1 MVVMSCEREVRRA
14 GVWREAPGGRVGTP
28 YNAVDCFQHGRQI
41 IAHVPRFRKHFTSQS
56 ICGFALAAA
65 LAASAPAQ
73 EGATSPAPLSRR
85 PAAPAPVATGVTVA
99 AAQRA
104 QDLGLPSIAAQLYR
118 ELRDTPGAD
127 HGVLSLALA
136 TALLDAAEPA
146 EAEKVLGEIPEAQ
159 RAAAWRLRAGL
170 AALQLDNRPAAQGH
184 WDAIREQDIAAEDL
198 AWYRF
203 LTGALWDTATPRD
216 VTRANAY
223 YVQAEE
229 LAPTVMA
236 RARFQLAG
244 ERVRLRLFGKPQEA
258 DLRQARDNARQFAGQ
273 AYGYEAAK
281 NYAVMLAESGRRDEA
296 VESLQQVLA
305 AAPAQERAAKDELH
319 FVLGLVGDRSRN
331 GAGRAALVQL
341 LELGFNVQRQRQA
354 LQLLAE
360 ASRQEPERGQFRT
373 ELNRLLAGR
382 PSPGLLEATR
392 FFRAQLALAEGDFV
406 RAEGEANALLK
417 EFPASRLRLHAWTL
431 LTQSAWEQRR
441 YRLAADY
448 AGKARSELAPASPP
462 AEARPAA
469 VLPSSGFSD
478 TLVPARVLADLGVT
492 EAEAWFRA
500 GDYRSAADAYAAV
513 LRERRSVMEPARVAE
528 LMFQRVV
535 AEIRAGPADAGRVLD
550 ELAGDPAFDLENRWE
565 AEWSLARALNL
576 QGAEGVRQAFG
587 RITRLLGE
595 PAGAAGIN
603 PELRSRMAWLQAR
616 LSFDSGNPAETLR
629 LVDAQLRAPAEID
642 ATLRTEITSILTL
655 LKARSELAIGREP
668 AALETLKRLRDNH
681 PETDAAISSYLI
693 ESEYY
698 AAQDKID
705 EARNRLIGLTD
716 NPQYAASPYVPYALY
731 RLALLSE
738 RLGREEN
745 LKEANQRIEDLVKTP
760 AAAAD
765 PGLLFAARMR
775 QGDIFRKLNDFPAA
789 QRAYEY
795 LVNHYAQRPDVVLAQ
810 LALADCHNIQASPPP
825 GTPGDPV
832 HADAAQLLFE
842 QLRDRVDA
850 PRDVRVEAGFKL
862 GALLARRG
870 RLDEAA
876 KVWWVD
882 VIAPFLRDD
891 PKPAEPDAKRP
902 YWLARTL
909 TELGDL
915 QEKRG
920 RREEAKL
927 AYLLLL
933 EKRLP
938 FGEAIARSRLEQ
950 MGVPVARP
958 GQ

>member
-1 MVVMSCEREVRRA
+1 MTA
-14 GVWREAPGGRVGTP
+14 KAAPG
-28 YNAVDCFQHGRQI
+28 
-41 IAHVPRFRKHFTSQS
+41 
-56 ICGFALAAA
+56 
-65 LAASAPAQ
+65 
-73 EGATSPAPLSRR
+73 
-85 PAAPAPVATGVTVA
+85 VTQA

-104 QDLGLPSIAAQLYR
+104 QDLGLPSVAADLYR
-118 ELRDTPGAD
+118 ELRDAPGAD
-127 HGVLSLALA
+127 RDALGLALA
-136 TALLDAAEPA
+136 TALLDAGEA
-146 EAEKVLGEIPEAQ
+146 EAAGKTLAETPEEQ
-159 RAAAWRLRAGL
+159 RGAAWRLRAGL
-170 AALQLDNRPAAQGH
+170 AALQLGQRAEAQTN
-184 WDAIREQDIAAEDL
+184 WDAIREPEVAADDL

-216 VTRANAY
+216 VTKANTFY
-223 YVQAEE
+223 IQAEA

-244 ERVRLRLFGKPQEA
+244 ERVRLRLFGRPQEE
-258 DLRQARDNARQFAGQ
+258 DLRKARENARQFAGQ
-273 AYGYEAAK
+273 AFGYEAAK

-296 VESLQQVLA
+296 VEGLQRVLA
-305 AAPAQERAAKDELH
+305 TAPVQERAARDEVR
-319 FVLGLVGDRSRN
+319 FVLGLIGDRTRA
-331 GAGRAALVQL
+331 GAGRTALVQL
-341 LELGFNVQRQRQA
+341 LESGFNVQRQRQA

-360 ASRQEPERGQFRT
+360 ASREEPERGQFRT

-382 PSPGLLEATR
+382 PSPQLLEAAR

-406 RAEGEANALLK
+406 RAEAESNLLLK
-417 EFPASRLRLHAWTL
+417 DFPGSRLRIHAWTL

-448 AGKARSELAPASPP
+448 ARKARSEIEVAAAPADI
-462 AEARPAA
+462 RPASA
-469 VLPSSGFSD
+469 LPGSGTTD
-478 TLVPARVLADLGVT
+478 TLVPARVLADLGT
-492 EAEAWFRA
+492 IEAEAWFRA
-500 GDYRSAADAYAAV
+500 GDYRSAADAYAVV
-513 LRERRSVMEPARVAE
+513 LRERRGAMEPARLAE
-528 LMFQRVV
+528 LMFQRVL
-535 AEIRAGPADAGRVLD
+535 AEIKAGPGEAGRVLD

-576 QGAEGVRQAFG
+576 QGPAGIRLAFE
-587 RITRLLGE
+587 RITRLLSE
-595 PAGAAGIN
+595 PAGGAALK
-603 PELRSRMAWLQAR
+603 PELRARMAWMQAR

-629 LVDAQLRAPAEID
+629 LVEAQLGVPAEID
-642 ATLRTEITSILTL
+642 ATLRIEIASILTL
-655 LKARSELAIGREP
+655 LKARSELALGREP
-668 AALETLKRLRDNH
+668 AALETLKRLRDDY
-681 PETDAAISSYLI
+681 PRTDAAISSYLI

-716 NPQYAASPYVPYALY
+716 NPLYAASPYVPYALY

-765 PGLLFAARMR
+765 PGLLFAARLR

-795 LVNHYAQRPDVVLAQ
+795 LVNNYAQRPDVVLAQ
-810 LALADCHNIQASPPP
+810 LALADCHNIQSTPPP
-825 GTPGDPV
+825 GSPGDPS
-832 HADAAQLLFE
+832 HADQAQLLFE

-876 KVWWVD
+876 KVWWSD
-882 VIAPFLRDD
+882 VVAPFLVDD

-920 RREEAKL
+920 RFEEAKR
-927 AYLLLL
+927 AYLILL
-933 EKRLP
+933 EKQLP
-938 FGEAIARSRLEQ
+938 YGGTIARSRLEQ

>member
-1 MVVMSCEREVRRA
+1 VR
-14 GVWREAPGGRVGTP
+14 
-28 YNAVDCFQHGRQI
+28 C
-41 IAHVPRFRKHFTSQS
+41 FRKIFTRRPAGSL
-56 ICGFALAAA
+56 ALAAA
-65 LAASAPAQ
+65 LTASAPAQ
-73 EGATSPAPLSRR
+73 EPAFFPAPLSRK
-85 PAAPAPVATGVTVA
+85 PAVAAPVPPGVTVA

-104 QDLGLPSIAAQLYR
+104 HDLGLPSIAAQLYQ
-118 ELRDTPGAD
+118 ELRDAPGAD
-127 HGVLSLALA
+127 RAVLDLALA
-136 TALLDAAEPA
+136 TALLDAADAPA
-146 EAEKVLGEIPEAQ
+146 AVTALERIPEAQ
-159 RAAAWRLRAGL
+159 RSAAWRLRSAL
-170 AALQLDNRPAAQGH
+170 AALQLNERPAAQAH
-184 WDAIREQDIAAEDL
+184 WDAIREADVPAEDL

-216 VTRANAY
+216 VTRANAF

-244 ERVRLRLFGKPQEA
+244 ERVRLRLFGQPSEA
-258 DLRQARDNARQFAGQ
+258 DLRQARENARQFSGQ
-273 AYGYEAAK
+273 AYGYEAAR
-281 NYAVMLAESGRRDEA
+281 NYAVMLAESGRREEA
-296 VESLQQVLA
+296 VESLQRVLA
-305 AAPAQERAAKDELH
+305 SAPVQERAARDELR
-319 FVLGLVGDRSRN
+319 FVLGLIGDRARN
-331 GAGRAALVQL
+331 GPGRAALVQL
-341 LELGFNVQRQRQA
+341 LESGFNLQRQRQA

-360 ASRQEPERGQFRT
+360 ASREEPERGQFRT

-382 PSPGLLEATR
+382 PSPALLEAAR
-392 FFRAQLALAEGDFV
+392 FFRAQLALAEGDFP
-406 RAEGEANALLK
+406 RAESEANALLK
-417 EFPASRLRLHAWTL
+417 EFPVSRLRVHAWTL

-448 AGKARSELAPASPP
+448 ANKARAEIAPAAAAADS
-462 AEARPAA
+462 RPAA
-469 VLPSSGFSD
+469 TVLPGNAITD
-478 TLVPARVLADLGVT
+478 TLVPARVLADLGVI

-513 LRERRSVMEPARVAE
+513 LRERRAVMTPGRLAE
-528 LMFQRVV
+528 LMFQRVL
-535 AEIRAGPADAGRVLD
+535 AEIKASPGDAGRVID

-576 QGAEGVRQAFG
+576 QGAEGVRQAYA

-595 PAGAAGIN
+595 PAGATGLK
-603 PELRSRMAWLQAR
+603 PELRARMAWLQAR

-629 LVDAQLRAPAEID
+629 LVDLQVGGPAEID
-642 ATLRTEITSILTL
+642 ATLRVEIASILTL
-655 LKARSELAIGREP
+655 LKARSELALGREP
-668 AALETLKRLRDNH
+668 AALETLKRLRDDY
-681 PETDAAISSYLI
+681 PRTDAAISSYLI

-716 NPQYAASPYVPYALY
+716 NPQYATSPYVPYALY

-760 AAAAD
+760 AAATD
-765 PGLLFAARMR
+765 PGLLFAARLR
-775 QGDIFRKLNDFPAA
+775 QGDIFRKLNEFPAA

-795 LVNHYAQRPDVVLAQ
+795 LVNNYAQRPDVVVAQ

-825 GTPGDPV
+825 GQPGDPS
-832 HADAAQLLFE
+832 HADMAQLLFE

-862 GALLARRG
+862 GLLLARRG
-870 RLDEAA
+870 RTEDAA
-876 KVWWVD
+876 KVWWSD
-882 VIAPFLRDD
+882 VITPFLIDD
-891 PKPAEPDAKRP
+891 AKPAEPDAKRP

-909 TELGDL
+909 AELGDL
-915 QEKRG
+915 QERRG
-920 RREEAKL
+920 KLDEAKA

-938 FGEAIARSRLEQ
+938 LGGTIARSRLEQ
-950 MGVPVARP
+950 MGVHVSRP

>member
-1 MVVMSCEREVRRA
+1 LS
-14 GVWREAPGGRVGTP
+14 
-28 YNAVDCFQHGRQI
+28 
-41 IAHVPRFRKHFTSQS
+41 RFGKFFTVLPA
-56 ICGFALAAA
+56 CALAWVTVVASSGRAQDSVAA
-65 LAASAPAQ
+65 
-73 EGATSPAPLSRR
+73 PAPLSRK
-85 PAAPAPVATGVTVA
+85 PPVAGKIAPAVTVA

-104 QDLGLPSIAAQLYR
+104 QDLGLPSVAADLYR
-118 ELRDTPGAD
+118 ELRDAPGAD
-127 HGVLSLALA
+127 RNALGLALA
-136 TALLDAAEPA
+136 TALLDAGDA
-146 EAEKVLGEIPEAQ
+146 EAAESVLAEMPEEQ
-159 RAAAWRLRAGL
+159 RSAGWRLRAGL
-170 AALQLDNRPAAQGH
+170 AALQMGRRAEAQAH
-184 WDAIREQDIAAEDL
+184 WNAMREPEVAAEDL

-216 VTRANAY
+216 VTRANAF

-244 ERVRLRLFGKPQEA
+244 ERVRLRIFGQPQEA
-258 DLRQARDNARQFAGQ
+258 DLRQARENARQLAGQ

-281 NYAVMLAESGRRDEA
+281 NYAVMLAESGRRAEA
-296 VESLQQVLA
+296 VETLQRVLTT
-305 AAPAQERAAKDELH
+305 APVQERAARDELR
-319 FVLGLVGDRSRN
+319 FVLGLIGDRTRP

-341 LELGFNVQRQRQA
+341 LEGGFNVQRQRQA

-382 PSPGLLEATR
+382 PAPALLEAAR

-406 RAEGEANALLK
+406 RTEAEANLLLK
-417 EFPASRLRLHAWTL
+417 DFPGSRLRIHAWTL

-441 YRLAADY
+441 YRLAADF
-448 AGKARSELAPASPP
+448 ARKARGEI
-462 AEARPAA
+462 AA
-469 VLPSSGFSD
+469 VAPGEVRPGPALPGSRTVD
-478 TLVPARVLADLGVT
+478 TLVPARVLADLGVI

-500 GDYRSAADAYAAV
+500 GDHRSAADAYAAV
-513 LRERRSVMEPARVAE
+513 LRERRSVMEPGRVAE
-528 LMFQRVV
+528 LMFQRVL
-535 AEIRAGPADAGRVLD
+535 AEIKAGPAEAGRVLD

-576 QGAEGVRQAFG
+576 QGPAGVRLAFE
-587 RITRLLGE
+587 RITRLLSE
-595 PAGAAGIN
+595 PAGGTGIK
-603 PELRSRMAWLQAR
+603 PELRARMAWLQAR
-616 LSFDSGNPAETLR
+616 LAFDSGNPAETLR
-629 LVDAQLRAPAEID
+629 LVDAQLGLPAEID
-642 ATLRTEITSILTL
+642 AALRIEIASILTL
-655 LKARSELAIGREP
+655 LKARSELALGREP
-668 AALETLKRLRDNH
+668 AALETLKRLRDDY
-681 PETDAAISSYLI
+681 PRTDAAISSYLI

-716 NPQYAASPYVPYALY
+716 NPQYSASPYVPYALY

-765 PGLLFAARMR
+765 PGLMFAARLR

-789 QRAYEY
+789 QRAYDY

-825 GTPGDPV
+825 GVPGDPS
-832 HADAAQLLFE
+832 HADTAQLLFE

-876 KVWWVD
+876 KVWWSD
-882 VIAPFLRDD
+882 VVAPFLVDD
-891 PKPAEPDAKRP
+891 PKPAEPDAKSP

-920 RREEAKL
+920 RREEAKR

-933 EKRLP
+933 EKQLP
-938 FGEAIARSRLEQ
+938 YGGAIARSRLEQ
-950 MGVPVARP
+950 MGVPVTRP
-958 GQ
+958 GP

>member
-1 MVVMSCEREVRRA
+1 VR
-14 GVWREAPGGRVGTP
+14 
-28 YNAVDCFQHGRQI
+28 F
-41 IAHVPRFRKHFTSQS
+41 FRKFFTHLPAS
-56 ICGFALAAA
+56 GLALAVTLTAP
-65 LAASAPAQ
+65 ASAQ
-73 EGATSPAPLSRR
+73 EIAVSPAPLSRK
-85 PAAPAPVATGVTVA
+85 PASPAPVPIGVTLA

-104 QDLGLPSIAAQLYR
+104 QDLGLPSIAASLYQ
-118 ELRDTPGAD
+118 ELRDAPGAD
-127 HGVLSLALA
+127 RTALDLARA
-136 TALLDAAEPA
+136 TALLDTA
-146 EAEKVLGEIPEAQ
+146 EAAAAAAVLDGLPEAQ
-159 RAAAWRLRAGL
+159 RGAPWRLRSAL
-170 AALQLDNRPAAQGH
+170 AALQLDQRATAQAH
-184 WDAIREQDIAAEDL
+184 WDAIREADVPADDI

-216 VTRANAY
+216 ERRANEF

-229 LAPTVMA
+229 LAPTAMA

-244 ERVRLRLFGKPQEA
+244 ERVRLRLFGKSSEA
-258 DLRQARDNARQFAGQ
+258 DLRQAQENARQFAGQ
-273 AYGYEAAK
+273 ALGYEAAR
-281 NYAVMLAESGRRDEA
+281 NQAVMLAQSGRREEA
-296 VESLQQVLA
+296 VASLQRVLA
-305 AAPAQERAAKDELH
+305 TAPAQERAARDELR
-319 FVLGLVGDRSRN
+319 FVLGLIGDRARN
-331 GAGRAALVQL
+331 GPGRAALVQL
-341 LELGFNVQRQRQA
+341 LESGFNLQRQRQA

-360 ASRQEPERGQFRT
+360 ASRQEPERGQFRA

-382 PSPGLLEATR
+382 PSPPLLEAAR
-392 FFRAQLALAEGDFV
+392 FFRAQLALAEGDFP
-406 RAEGEANALLK
+406 RAESEANALLK
-417 EFPASRLRLHAWTL
+417 DFPVSRLRVHAWTL

-448 AGKARSELAPASPP
+448 ANKARGEIS
-462 AEARPAA
+462 PAA
-469 VLPSSGFSD
+469 GTAESRPNAPVLPGITSTD
-478 TLVPARVLADLGVT
+478 TLVPARVLADLGVI

-513 LRERRSVMEPARVAE
+513 LRERRAVMAPGRLAE
-528 LMFQRVV
+528 LMFQRVL
-535 AEIRAGPADAGRVLD
+535 AEIRASPADAGRVID
-550 ELAGDPAFDLENRWE
+550 ELADDPAFDLENRWE

-576 QGAEGVRQAFG
+576 QGAEGIRLAYA

-595 PAGAAGIN
+595 PAGAAALK
-603 PELRSRMAWLQAR
+603 PELRARMAWLQAR

-629 LVDAQLRAPAEID
+629 LVDLQVGGPAEID
-642 ATLRTEITSILTL
+642 ATLRVEIASILTL
-655 LKARSELAIGREP
+655 LKARSELALGREP
-668 AALETLKRLRDNH
+668 AALETLKRLRDDY
-681 PETDAAISSYLI
+681 PRTDAAISSYLI

-716 NPQYAASPYVPYALY
+716 NTQYATSPYFPYALY
-731 RLALLSE
+731 RLALLTE

-745 LKEANQRIEDLVKTP
+745 LKEANQRIEDLVKTTV
-760 AAAAD
+760 AAAD
-765 PGLLFAARMR
+765 PGLLFAARLR

-795 LVNHYAQRPDVVLAQ
+795 LVINYAQRPDVVVAQ

-825 GTPGDPV
+825 GQPEDPS
-832 HADAAQLLFE
+832 HADKAQLLFE

-862 GALLARRG
+862 GLLLARRG
-870 RLDEAA
+870 RLEEAA
-876 KVWWVD
+876 KVWWSD
-882 VIAPFLRDD
+882 VITPFLVDD
-891 PKPAEPDAKRP
+891 AKPPEPDAKRP

-920 RREEAKL
+920 KFEEAKA

-938 FGEAIARSRLEQ
+938 FGGTIARTRLEQ
-950 MGVPVARP
+950 MGVQVLRP

>member
-1 MVVMSCEREVRRA
+1 MSA
-14 GVWREAPGGRVGTP
+14 SAQEAP
-28 YNAVDCFQHGRQI
+28 
-41 IAHVPRFRKHFTSQS
+41 
-56 ICGFALAAA
+56 AA
-65 LAASAPAQ
+65 
-73 EGATSPAPLSRR
+73 PAPLSRK
-85 PAAPAPVATGVTVA
+85 PAASAPVPPGVTLA

-104 QDLGLPSIAAQLYR
+104 HDLGLPSIAAQLYQ
-118 ELRDTPGAD
+118 ELRDAPGAD
-127 HGVLSLALA
+127 RAALDLALA
-136 TALLDAAEPA
+136 AALLDAADAAAAVE
-146 EAEKVLGEIPEAQ
+146 VLERVPEGQ
-159 RAAAWRLRAGL
+159 RGAAWRVRSGL
-170 AALQLDNRPAAQGH
+170 AALQLDQRPAAQAH
-184 WDAIREQDIAAEDL
+184 WDAIREAELPAEDL

-216 VTRANAY
+216 VTRANTF

-244 ERVRLRLFGKPQEA
+244 ERVRLRLYGKPSEA
-258 DLRQARDNARQFAGQ
+258 DLRQARENARQFAGQ
-273 AYGYEAAK
+273 AYGYEAAR
-281 NYAVMLAESGRRDEA
+281 NYAVMLAESGRREEA
-296 VESLQQVLA
+296 VESLQRVLA
-305 AAPAQERAAKDELH
+305 TAPAPERVARDELR
-319 FVLGLVGDRSRN
+319 FVLGLIGDRTRA

-341 LELGFNVQRQRQA
+341 LESGSNLQRQRQA

-360 ASRQEPERGQFRT
+360 ASREEPERGQFRT

-382 PSPGLLEATR
+382 PAPPLLEAAR
-392 FFRAQLALAEGDFV
+392 FFRAQLALAEGDFP
-406 RAEGEANALLK
+406 RAESEANALLK
-417 EFPASRLRLHAWTL
+417 DFPVSRLRVHAWTL

-448 AGKARSELAPASPP
+448 ANKAKGELVPATGA
-462 AEARPAA
+462 AESRPAA
-469 VLPSSGFSD
+469 AIRPGSAATD
-478 TLVPARVLADLGVT
+478 TLVPARVLADLGVI

-513 LRERRSVMEPARVAE
+513 LRERRAAMAPGRLAE
-528 LMFQRVV
+528 LMFQRVL
-535 AEIRAGPADAGRVLD
+535 AEIKAGPADAGRVID
-550 ELAGDPAFDLENRWE
+550 ELAADPAFDLENRWE
-565 AEWSLARALNL
+565 AEWNLARALNL
-576 QGAEGVRQAFG
+576 QGAEGVRQAYA

-595 PAGAAGIN
+595 PAGAAELK
-603 PELRSRMAWLQAR
+603 PELRARMAWLQAR

-629 LVDAQLRAPAEID
+629 LVDLQVGGPAEID
-642 ATLRTEITSILTL
+642 ATLRVEIASILTL
-655 LKARSELAIGREP
+655 LKARSELALGREP
-668 AALETLKRLRDNH
+668 AALETLKRLRDDY
-681 PETDAAISSYLI
+681 PRTDAAISSYLI

-716 NPQYAASPYVPYALY
+716 NPQYATSPYVPYALY

-760 AAAAD
+760 AAVAD
-765 PGLLFAARMR
+765 PGLLFAARLR

-789 QRAYEY
+789 QRAYDY
-795 LVNHYAQRPDVVLAQ
+795 LVNNYAQRPDVVVAQ

-825 GTPGDPV
+825 GQPGDPS
-832 HADAAQLLFE
+832 HADSAQLLYE

-862 GALLARRG
+862 GLLLARRG
-870 RLDEAA
+870 RVEEAA
-876 KVWWVD
+876 KVWWSD
-882 VIAPFLRDD
+882 VITPFLVDD
-891 PKPAEPDAKRP
+891 TKPAEPDAKRP

-920 RREEAKL
+920 KREEAKA

-938 FGEAIARSRLEQ
+938 FGGTIARSRLEQ
-950 MGVPVARP
+950 MGVQVSRP